1 MSAGYCNINKK
12 LKMKKIIFFHLYN
25 DISGSP
31 QVLSMVIRGLQ
42 AKGYAVELFTSNT
55 EGFLSGI
62 EGVKYHQ
69 FSYKWT
75 SNRFLTLI
83 RLVYA
88 QLYMF
93 IASFQFKKNDVIFYI
108 NTICPFAPA
117 LAGRLLRFP
126 VIYHVHEAYVNPNLL
141 HKFYVYMWQKL
152 SSYTFFVSEYVQKQY
167 IRYSKQSAVI
177 YNALPA
183 AFLSQIN
190 LRKKSES
197 RTGNILMISSLKEY
211 KGVNQFVLLAE
222 KLPQYKF
229 CLIVNSQQQDI
240 NSFFYAIPENLVIL
254 PAHRNIHPF
263 LIEADLLLN
272 LSIPNLWVETFG
284 LTILEAMAY
293 GIPVICPPVGGAL
306 ELVDDDISGFRIDSR
321 NIDELSEKIRYILES
336 GKYAQFSANARIKS
350 FKFSEEEMIKQIDEQ
365 LKRIE

>member
-1 MSAGYCNINKK
+1 
-12 LKMKKIIFFHLYN
+12 MKKIIFFHLYN

-42 AKGYAVELFTSNT
+42 ARGYAVELFTSNT

-75 SNRFLTLI
+75 SNRFLTLL

-117 LAGRLLRFP
+117 YAAKLRRIP
-126 VIYHVHEAYVNPNLL
+126 VVYHVHEVYVKPNLL
-141 HKFYVYMWQKL
+141 HKVYFRMWRNL
-152 SSYTFFVSEYVQKQY
+152 SSFTFFVSQYVQKQY
-167 IRYSKQSAVI
+167 AENLNRTAVV

-183 AFLSQIN
+183 SF
-190 LRKKSES
+190 SELALMKHETS
-197 RTGNILMISSLKEY
+197 NTGNILMISSLKEY
-211 KGVNQFVLLAE
+211 KGLRQFILLASR
-222 KLPQYKF
+222 LPQYRF
-229 CLIVNSQQQDI
+229 RLIVNCDQKGI
-240 NSFFYAIPENLVIL
+240 NSFFDTVPPNLEIL
-254 PAHRNIHPF
+254 PSQRDVHPF
-263 LIEADLLLN
+263 FREASLLLN
-272 LSIPNLWVETFG
+272 LSIPSLCVETFG

-293 GIPVICPPVGGAL
+293 GIPVICPPVGGPL
-306 ELVDDDISGFRIDSR
+306 ELVDDDMSGFRIDSR